1 MRRMPHARK
10 PNKPEALTKDRVL
23 EALAANPSGTKRDLA
38 RALHVSGNARIALK
52 RILKELESEGAIA
65 RGRKRSY
72 ERPGALPEVTV
83 LEITG
88 QDPDG
93 ELLARP
99 QRWEHDEPPPQI
111 LVVPGRDDE
120 SRGPALGAGER
131 VLARLTQTREGYEA
145 RIIKRLGASVHKVLG
160 VFHQT
165 ERGGRVAPIDRKSK
179 YEFVVEGRDR
189 AGAQSN
195 ELVLCEPLSG
205 RASGLPRARVIERLG
220 SMNEPKAVSLIAI
233 HAHGIPTEFPR
244 EVLEE
249 AERAKPVDARGR
261 TDLRKIPLV
270 TIDPEDAR
278 DHDDAVWAGPDDD
291 PKNKGGHVVIVAIA
305 DVAHYVT
312 PGSALDRE
320 ALKRGNSAYF
330 PDLVVPMLPEK
341 LSADLCSL
349 MDEVDRPCLAVR
361 MVFDRDGNKK
371 RHEFLRAVM
380 RSAATLTYA
389 QAQHAFDQLPPP
401 ERGRSSRE
409 SGSGGGQFHRSQHDP
424 SPDRLRRSD
433 PPFLREGRLGDA
445 LAGLWHAYQ
454 ALAKARDRRDPLAL
468 DLPERRILIGDDGKV
483 KSIAFRERLESMR
496 LIEEM
501 MIMANVAAA
510 ESLEKAR
517 SPLIYRIHEQPSKEK
532 LYAFSDYLR
541 TIGMSFAKGQVV
553 KPATFNR
560 ILAQAKSGPN
570 EAVMNDVVL
579 RTQAQAVYA
588 PENIGHFGLNLQR
601 YAHFTS
607 PIRRYADLVV
617 HRALI
622 RALKLGDG
630 GLTDAQNAKLGEIAD
645 HISMTER
652 RAMAAERDSN
662 DRYVAAYMEDRV
674 GATFEAR
681 VTGVTR
687 FGLFVRLPD
696 SGAEGLIPARTL
708 GFEYFRHDEK
718 QHALIGDR
726 SGTKYSMG
734 DKLNVRLME
743 AAPLTGG
750 LRFEL
755 TEANAPPRRTA
766 SHRPRVEHR
775 RGPRR

>member
-1 MRRMPHARK
+1 LKTKLPRK
-10 PNKPEALTKDRVL
+10 EKPPLDKARVL
-23 EALAANPSGTKRDLA
+23 EALAENPQQTKRDLA

-99 QRWEHDEPPPQI
+99 QRWESDEPAPQI
-111 LVVPGRDDE
+111 LVVPGREDE
-120 SRGPALGAGER
+120 SHGPALGAGER

-160 VFHQT
+160 VFHQS

-179 YEFVVEGRDR
+179 YEFVVDSRDR

-205 RASGLPRARVIERLG
+205 RASGLPRARIVERLG

-233 HAHGIPTEFPR
+233 HAHGIPMEFPR
-244 EVLEE
+244 EALDE

-291 PKNKGGHVVIVAIA
+291 PKNKGGHIVIVAIA
-305 DVAHYVT
+305 DVAHYVA

-330 PDLVVPMLPEK
+330 PDRVVPMLPEK

-349 MDEVDRPCLAVR
+349 MEVDRPCLAVR
-361 MVFDRDGNKK
+361 MIFDRDGNKK
-371 RHEFLRAVM
+371 RHEFLRAIM
-380 RSAATLTYA
+380 RSAATLTYQ
-389 QAQHAFDQLPPP
+389 QAQHAFD
-401 ERGRSSRE
+401 GK
-409 SGSGGGQFHRSQHDP
+409 DN
-424 SPDRLRRSD
+424 SP
-433 PPFLREGRLGDA
+433 
-445 LAGLWHAYQ
+445 LAKNVLKPLWNAYQ

-468 DLPERRILIGDDGKV
+468 DLPERRILIGNDGKV

-588 PENIGHFGLNLQR
+588 PENIEHFGLNLQR

-630 GLTDAQNAKLGEIAD
+630 GLTDAQSAKLGDIAD

-674 GATFEAR
+674 GGTFEAR

-687 FGLFVRLPD
+687 FGLFVRLPE

-734 DKLNVRLME
+734 DKLAVRLME

-755 TEANAPPRRTA
+755 LQANAPPRHAPSR
-766 SHRPRVEHR
+766 RPKLEYR

>member
-1 MRRMPHARK
+1 MKKKHTKKDK
-10 PNKPEALTKDRVL
+10 PQLDKARVL
-23 EALAANPSGTKRDLA
+23 EALAENPKATKRDLA
-38 RALHVSGNARIALK
+38 HALHVSGNERIVLK
-52 RILKELESEGAIA
+52 RILKELESDGAIA

-99 QRWEHDEPPPQI
+99 QRWEHDEQPPQI
-111 LVVPGRDDE
+111 IVIPGREDE
-120 SRGPALGAGER
+120 SHGPALGVGER
-131 VLARLTQTREGYEA
+131 ILARLTQTRDGYEA
-145 RIIKRLGASVHKVLG
+145 RVIKRLGASVHKVLG
-160 VFHQT
+160 VFRLG
-165 ERGGRVAPIDRKSK
+165 ERGGRVSPIDRKSK
-179 YEFVVEGRDR
+179 SEFIVESRDR
-189 AGAQSN
+189 GGVQPN
-195 ELVLCEPLSG
+195 ELVLCEPLPG

-233 HAHGIPTEFPR
+233 HAHGIPTDFPSD
-244 EVLEE
+244 VLNE
-249 AERAKPVDARGR
+249 AERAKPIDARGR
-261 TDLRKIPLV
+261 EDLRKVPLV

-278 DHDDAVWAGPDDD
+278 DHDDAVWAGSDDD

-320 ALKRGNSAYF
+320 ALKRGNSCYF
-330 PDLVVPMLPEK
+330 PDRVVPMLPEK

-349 MDEVDRPCLAVR
+349 MDNVDRPCLAVR
-361 MVFDRDGNKK
+361 MIFDRDGNKRGHK
-371 RHEFLRAVM
+371 FIRGIM
-380 RSAATLTYA
+380 RSTASLTYQ
-389 QAQHAFDQLPPP
+389 QAQHAFD
-401 ERGRSSRE
+401 GK
-409 SGSGGGQFHRSQHDP
+409 DK
-424 SPDRLRRSD
+424 SP
-433 PPFLREGRLGDA
+433 
-445 LAGLWHAYQ
+445 LARDVLAPLWNAYQ
-454 ALAKARDRRDPLAL
+454 AMARARDRRDPLSL
-468 DLPERRILIGDDGKV
+468 DLPERRIVIGDDGKV

-541 TIGMSFAKGQVV
+541 SIGMSFAKGQAV
-553 KPATFNR
+553 KPTTFNR
-560 ILAQAKSGPN
+560 ILAQAKNGAN

-579 RTQAQAVYA
+579 RTQAQAIYA
-588 PENIGHFGLNLQR
+588 PENIGHFGLNLHR

-622 RALKLGDG
+622 AGLKLGEG
-630 GLTDAQNAKLGEIAD
+630 GLSDRETGKLGDISD

-687 FGLFVRLPD
+687 FGLFVRLPE

-718 QHALIGDR
+718 KHALIGDR
-726 SGTKYSMG
+726 SGTMYSMG
-734 DKLNVRLME
+734 DRLKVRLME

-755 TEANAPPRRTA
+755 AEAATPHRPAANQ
-766 SHRPRVEHR
+766 RPRVTASNRNR
-775 RGPRR
+775 RGRR

>member
-1 MRRMPHARK
+1 MPRK
-10 PNKPEALTKDRVL
+10 AKAPTLTREAVL
-23 EALAANPSGTKRDLA
+23 EALAANASGTKRDLA
-38 RALHVSGNARIALK
+38 RALHVSGNGRITLK

-72 ERPGALPEVTV
+72 ERPGTLPEVTV

-99 QRWEHDEPPPQI
+99 QRWEHEDAPPQI
-111 LVVPGRDDE
+111 IVVPGREDE
-120 SRGPALGAGER
+120 ARGPAFGAGER
-131 VLARLTQTREGYEA
+131 VLARLAQTREGYEA

-160 VFHQT
+160 VFHQS
-165 ERGGRVAPIDRKSK
+165 ERGGRVAPIDRKSR
-179 YEFVVEGRDR
+179 YEFVVEQRDR
-189 AGAQSN
+189 AGAQAN

-244 EVLEE
+244 EALEE
-249 AERAKPVDARGR
+249 ADRAQPLANARGR

-320 ALKRGNSAYF
+320 AFKRGNSAYF
-330 PDLVVPMLPEK
+330 PDRVVPMLPEK

-361 MVFDRDGNKK
+361 MSFDNDGTKK
-371 RHEFLRAVM
+371 RHEFIRGIM
-380 RSAATLTYA
+380 RSAATLTYQQA
-389 QAQHAFDQLPPP
+389 QAAFDQLPPLGK
-401 ERGRSSRE
+401 GRSARVSVP
-409 SGSGGGQFHRSQHDP
+409 GGDHGGKRMIPPRIAS
-424 SPDRLRRSD
+424 RSD
-433 PPFLREGRLGDA
+433 PPFSREGNLHNT
-445 LAGLWHAYQ
+445 LAHLWNAYQ

-468 DLPERRILIGDDGKV
+468 DLPERRIVIGEDGKV

-510 ESLEKAR
+510 ETLEKAR
-517 SPLIYRIHEQPSKEK
+517 SPLIYRVHEQPSKEK

-553 KPATFNR
+553 KPSTFNR
-560 ILAQAKSGPN
+560 ILAQAKNGPN
-570 EAVMNDVVL
+570 EAPMNDVVL

-588 PENIGHFGLNLQR
+588 PENVGHFGLNLQR

-607 PIRRYADLVV
+607 PIRRYADLIV

-630 GLTDAQNAKLGEIAD
+630 GLSDAQAAKLGEAAD

-674 GATFEAR
+674 GTTFEAR

-687 FGLFVRLPD
+687 FGLFVRLPE

-708 GFEYFRHDEK
+708 GFEYFRHDER

-726 SGTKYSMG
+726 SGTKYFMG
-734 DKLNVRLME
+734 AKVAVRLME

-755 TEANAPPRRTA
+755 AEANAPPRRSERQRTQRSA
-766 SHRPRVEHR
+766 PVVQR
-775 RGPRR
+775 RRKR

>member
-1 MRRMPHARK
+1 
-10 PNKPEALTKDRVL
+10 L

-38 RALHVSGNARIALK
+38 RALHVTGNERIALK
-52 RILKELESEGAIA
+52 RILKELETEGAIA
-65 RGRKRSY
+65 RGHKRSY
-72 ERPGALPEVTV
+72 EKPGALPEVTV

-111 LVVPGRDDE
+111 IVVPGREDE
-120 SRGPALGAGER
+120 SHGPALGVGER
-131 VLARLTQTREGYEA
+131 VLARLTQTREGYDA

-160 VFHQT
+160 VFRLSEQ
-165 ERGGRVAPIDRKSK
+165 GGRVSPIDRKSK
-179 YEFVVEGRDR
+179 SEFIIEQRDR
-189 AGAQSN
+189 AGAQPN
-195 ELVLCEPLSG
+195 ELVLCEPLPG
-205 RASGLPRARVIERLG
+205 RASGSPRARVIERLG
-220 SMNEPKAVSLIAI
+220 SMNDPKAVSLIAI

-244 EVLEE
+244 EVIDE
-249 AERAKPVDARGR
+249 AERAGAVDARGR

-270 TIDPEDAR
+270 TIDPEEAR

-291 PKNKGGHVVIVAIA
+291 PKNKGGHIVIVAIA

-320 ALKRGNSAYF
+320 AFKRGNSCYF
-330 PDLVVPMLPEK
+330 PDRVVPMLPEK

-349 MDEVDRPCLAVR
+349 MDNVDRPCLAVR
-361 MVFDRDGNKK
+361 MVFDRDGNKRGHK
-371 RHEFLRAVM
+371 FVRGIM
-380 RSAATLTYA
+380 RSAASLTYQQA
-389 QAQHAFDQLPPP
+389 QAAFD
-401 ERGRSSRE
+401 GKDKS
-409 SGSGGGQFHRSQHDP
+409 
-424 SPDRLRRSD
+424 
-433 PPFLREGRLGDA
+433 A
-445 LAGLWHAYQ
+445 LAREVLAPLWNAYQ
-454 ALAKARDRRDPLAL
+454 AMAKARDKRDPLAL
-468 DLPERRILIGDDGKV
+468 DLPERRIVIGDDGKV
-483 KSIAFRERLESMR
+483 ASIAFRERLESMR

-517 SPLIYRIHEQPSKEK
+517 QPMIYRIHEQPSKEK

-560 ILAQAKSGPN
+560 ILAQAKGGPN

-607 PIRRYADLVV
+607 PIRRYADLIV

-622 RALKLGDG
+622 SGLKLGKDG
-630 GLTDAQNAKLGEIAD
+630 LSDREAGKLGEIAD

-687 FGLFVRLPD
+687 FGLFVRLPE

-718 QHALIGDR
+718 KHALIGDR
-726 SGTKYSMG
+726 SGTTYRMG
-734 DKLNVRLME
+734 DKLKVRLME

-755 TEANAPPRRTA
+755 VEANAPARHAAPSKPHFTKATRAKRGRR
-766 SHRPRVEHR
+766 
-775 RGPRR
+775 

>member
-1 MRRMPHARK
+1 MKTKHNRK
-10 PNKPEALTKDRVL
+10 EKPQLDKARVL
-23 EALAANPSGTKRDLA
+23 EALVTNPQQTKRDLA
-38 RALHVSGNARIALK
+38 RTLHVSGNERIALK

-72 ERPGALPEVTV
+72 ERPGTLPEVTV

-99 QRWEHDEPPPQI
+99 QRWEADESPPQI
-111 LVVPGRDDE
+111 IVIPGRDDE
-120 SRGPALGAGER
+120 ARGAALGVGER
-131 VLARLTQTREGYEA
+131 VLARVTQTREGYEA
-145 RIIKRLGASVHKVLG
+145 SVIKRLGASVHKVLG

-165 ERGGRVAPIDRKSK
+165 ERGGRISPIDRKSK
-179 YEFVVEGRDR
+179 YEFIVDQRDR
-189 AGAQSN
+189 GGAQSN

-220 SMNEPKAVSLIAI
+220 SMNEPRAVSVIAI
-233 HAHGIPTEFPR
+233 HAHGIPTEFPKD
-244 EVLEE
+244 VLDE
-249 AERAKPVDARGR
+249 AERAKPADARGR

-291 PKNKGGHVVIVAIA
+291 PRNKGGHIVIVAIA

-312 PGSALDRE
+312 SGSALDRE

-330 PDLVVPMLPEK
+330 PDRVVPMLPER

-349 MDEVDRPCLAVR
+349 MDNVDRPCLAVR
-361 MVFDRDGNKK
+361 MVFERDGNK
-371 RHEFLRAVM
+371 RSHQFIRGIM
-380 RSAATLTYA
+380 RSAATLTYN
-389 QAQHAFDQLPPP
+389 QAQRAFDGKDKG
-401 ERGRSSRE
+401 EI
-409 SGSGGGQFHRSQHDP
+409 
-424 SPDRLRRSD
+424 
-433 PPFLREGRLGDA
+433 A
-445 LAGLWHAYQ
+445 TNVLAPLWNAYQ
-454 ALAKARDRRDPLAL
+454 ALAKARDRRDPLSL
-468 DLPERRILIGDDGKV
+468 DLPERRIVIGADGKV

-517 SPLIYRIHEQPSKEK
+517 QPLIYRIHERPSKEK

-541 TIGMSFAKGQVV
+541 TIGLSFAKGQVV
-553 KPATFNR
+553 KPATFNH
-560 ILAQAKSGPN
+560 ILAQAKNSPN

-579 RTQAQAVYA
+579 RTQAQAIYA
-588 PENIGHFGLNLQR
+588 PENIGHFGLNLHR

-630 GLTDAQNAKLGEIAD
+630 GLSDAQAAKLDDVAD

-687 FGLFVRLPD
+687 FGLFVRLPE

-718 QHALIGDR
+718 KHALIGDR
-726 SGTKYSMG
+726 SGTVYKLG
-734 DKLNVRLME
+734 DRLTARLME

-755 TEANAPPRRTA
+755 TEANAPPRHANR
-766 SHRPRVEHR
+766 RPAVSRKPQRVRAH
-775 RGPRR
+775 